1 MVNINTEGNTGDT
14 GTTNK
19 QVGAKDKRR
28 CTETTTILL
37 KALRSGNT
45 KKDACNL
52 ASISEQTFY
61 RWMREGESDQN
72 NGTAYQFCESVKK
85 SISEARNRNVVII
98 QKHAANNWQ
107 AAAWYLERSDPEH
120 WGKRDKVE
128 MTGKDGE
135 AMEMNIIN
143 KKDMTDEEMADV
155 MNKFTEANRLKS
167 QMEEQG

>member
-1 MVNINTEGNTGDT
+1 MVNLNGTSGNIENSPNTG
-14 GTTNK
+14 K
-19 QVGAKDKRR
+19 VGAKDKRL
-28 CTETTTILL
+28 CKDTMSILMRAL
-37 KALRSGNT
+37 KAGNT

-61 RWMREGESDQN
+61 RWLREGEDAPKDSQ
-72 NGTAYQFCESVKK
+72 AYQFCESVKK
-85 SISEARNRNVVII
+85 SISEARNRNVVFI
-98 QKHAANNWQ
+98 QKHASNNWQ

-135 AMEMNIIN
+135 AMEMSIISQ
-143 KKDMTDEEMADV
+143 KEMSDEEMASV

-167 QMEEQG
+167 GMK